1 MNPYILNFILQKTKS
16 EVENGVQNL
25 LHLRDD
31 EAKGWVEEAEL
42 WCFVTKAFF
51 SYFWLLSVTREV
63 IVIIH

>member
-42 WCFVTKAFF
+42 
-51 SYFWLLSVTREV
+51 
-63 IVIIH
+63 